1 MNDAK
6 SRNLIREVMEYM
18 QIENESCKLSV
29 N

>member
-1 MNDAK
+1 MKDAK
-6 SRNLIREVMEYM
+6 VRNLIREVMKYM